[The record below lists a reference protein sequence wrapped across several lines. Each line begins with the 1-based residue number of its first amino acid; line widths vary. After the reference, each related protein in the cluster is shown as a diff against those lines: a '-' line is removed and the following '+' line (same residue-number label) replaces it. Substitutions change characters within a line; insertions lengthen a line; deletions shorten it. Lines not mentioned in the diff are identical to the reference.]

1 MAKKAAKPKQVL
13 KQVKPAA
20 KQAKP
25 ALKQAKQTTTQAKPA
40 ATSTKPAAT
49 STKPAATLAID
60 FKSAFKYPF
69 NRPAGMLNILW
80 FLLPII
86 GWFALMGYGIRIVK
100 NFINNDFKELP
111 LFNLGGDFKFGFF
124 MFFKILPLIVVIMLI
139 NLVLMPLKG
148 MGSLIAVLIS
158 LFAVPMLIINFFNKE
173 TVSSSF
179 ELDKV
184 KPVFEHLGDYIIAF
198 LKSIALAIIFAVM
211 SIILIGIPASAFTKN
226 LFLADFYRRYAK

>member
-1 MAKKAAKPKQVL
+1 MAKKAVKPKKQVL
-13 KQVKPAA
+13 KQAKPAA
-20 KQAKP
+20 AKRP
-25 ALKQAKQTTTQAKPA
+25 AAMSAKPA
-40 ATSTKPAAT
+40 ATQ
-49 STKPAATLAID
+49 AID

-80 FLLPII
+80 VFIPIL
-86 GWFALMGYGIRIVK
+86 GWFALMGYGIRIAK

-158 LFAVPMLIINFFNKE
+158 LFAVPMLTINFFNKE

-179 ELDKV
+179 ELDKL

-211 SIILIGIPASAFTKN
+211 SINLIGIPASAFTKN